1 MGTITNGTAPSDP
14 FAGRHQRT
22 LCSDI
27 RRRLNRL
34 EVSVIELGPTRVR
47 STHACVDMHARN
59 TGLKGGLRV
68 SDPGNRSTHALSL
81 FGSGSIQQMIP
92 VMREVMRREAESIM
106 GKR

>member
-1 MGTITNGTAPSDP
+1 MGTISNGTAPSDP
-14 FAGRHQRT
+14 FAGRYQRT

-27 RRRLNRL
+27 RRRLNQL
-34 EVSVIELGPTRVR
+34 EVSVIELGPARVR
-47 STHACVDMHARN
+47 STHACVDMHACN

-68 SDPGNRSTHALSL
+68 LDPGNRSTHESL

-106 GKR
+106 AKR